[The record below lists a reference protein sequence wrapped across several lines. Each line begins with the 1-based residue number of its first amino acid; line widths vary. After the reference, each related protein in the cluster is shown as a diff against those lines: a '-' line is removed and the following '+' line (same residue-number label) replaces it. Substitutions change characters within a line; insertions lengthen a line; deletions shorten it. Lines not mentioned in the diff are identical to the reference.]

1 MKRECKRLPKTA
13 DSKERGRCGKRR
25 RGGEKDKKMWEG
37 KRRERRERKKTKDRR
52 RVRRNMKGKWKQGDR
67 EKDNERQ
74 GGGMKSMKKR
84 EFIIRNGV
92 RKEDREKK
100 EGRENK
106 RGGKERRKSR

>member
-1 MKRECKRLPKTA
+1 
-13 DSKERGRCGKRR
+13 
-25 RGGEKDKKMWEG
+25 
-37 KRRERRERKKTKDRR
+37 
-52 RVRRNMKGKWKQGDR
+52 MKGKWKQGDR